1 MAMLALAAM
10 LTLSDVEL
18 YYEVHGD
25 GPPLLLIAGLASDS
39 QSWGSALP
47 ALAEHFTVICPD
59 NRGVGRSK
67 PADAPVSIE
76 KMADDCAALV
86 RSLGYE
92 KVHVLGH
99 SMGGFVAQKM
109 AVRFPELVDGLVLA
123 GSGSKFSAR
132 NAALFSDAVETLER
146 GADPVLWF
154 RNFFYWLFTPAFFEQ
169 PGMLD
174 AAVNYA
180 LTYPWPQETVSFR
193 NQVEAARAFDVTA
206 DLPKITA
213 PTLVLAGAE
222 DLLFTPGESREFAAR
237 LPNAA
242 LEVVEGAAHS
252 VHMEQGSEFVR
263 ATIEFLTNQRGR
275 R

>member
-154 RNFFYWLFTPAFFEQ
+154 RNFFYWLFTPSFFEQ

-193 NQVEAARAFDVTA
+193 NQVEAVRNFDATA
-206 DLPKITA
+206 DLPKITS
-213 PTLVLAGAE
+213 PTLVLTGAE

-242 LEVVEGAAHS
+242 LEVIEGAAHS
-252 VHMEQGSEFVR
+252 IHMEQGSEFVR

>member
-193 NQVEAARAFDVTA
+193 NQVEAVRNFDATA
-206 DLPKITA
+206 DLPKITS
-213 PTLVLAGAE
+213 PTLVLTGAE

-242 LEVVEGAAHS
+242 LEVIEGAAHS
-252 VHMEQGSEFVR
+252 IHMEQGSEFVR

>member
-18 YYEVHGD
+18 YYEVYGD
-25 GPPLLLIAGLASDS
+25 GPPLLLVAGLASDS
-39 QSWGSALP
+39 QSWGSSLP
-47 ALAEHFTVICPD
+47 PLAEHFTVICPD

-67 PADAPVSIE
+67 PADAPISID

-92 KVHVLGH
+92 KVYVLGH

-109 AVRFPELVDGLVLA
+109 AVRFPELVDRLVLA

-154 RNFFYWLFTPAFFEQ
+154 RNIFYWLFTPAFFEQ

-180 LTYPWPQETVSFR
+180 LNYPWPQETVSFR
-193 NQVEAARAFDVTA
+193 NQVEAVRNFDATA

-222 DLLFTPGESREFAAR
+222 DLLFTPDESREFATR
-237 LPNAA
+237 LPNAT
-242 LEVVEGAAHS
+242 LEIIEGAAHS
-252 VHMEQGSEFVR
+252 IHMERGSEFVR
-263 ATIEFLTNQRGR
+263 AIIEFLTNQRGR

>member
-109 AVRFPELVDGLVLA
+109 AVRFPELVDRLVLA

-193 NQVEAARAFDVTA
+193 NQVEAVRNFDATA
-206 DLPKITA
+206 DLPKITS
-213 PTLVLAGAE
+213 PTLVLTGAE

-242 LEVVEGAAHS
+242 LEVIEGAAHS
-252 VHMEQGSEFVR
+252 IHMEQGSEFVR

>member
-1 MAMLALAAM
+1 
-10 LTLSDVEL
+10 
-18 YYEVHGD
+18 
-25 GPPLLLIAGLASDS
+25 
-39 QSWGSALP
+39 
-47 ALAEHFTVICPD
+47 
-59 NRGVGRSK
+59 
-67 PADAPVSIE
+67 
-76 KMADDCAALV
+76 MADDCAALV

-109 AVRFPELVDGLVLA
+109 AARFPELVDGLVLA

-193 NQVEAARAFDVTA
+193 NQVEAVRNFDATA
-206 DLPKITA
+206 DLPKITS
-213 PTLVLAGAE
+213 PTLVLTGAE

-242 LEVVEGAAHS
+242 LEVIEGAAHS
-252 VHMEQGSEFVR
+252 IHMEQGSEFVR